1 MQDKSFVAISPK
13 IMIVA
18 IDRTTNREFSFSYAR
33 TFVLERM
40 KKTGSFYSFAVNI
53 GFSLLIYVSVL
64 SGNCNE
70 INLSRTVEKY
80 WIDCILLH
88 CRCERNEV
96 SKSTVI

>member
-1 MQDKSFVAISPK
+1 MQDKSFVAVSPK

-40 KKTGSFYSFAVNI
+40 RELVPSTLFAVNI

-64 SGNCNE
+64 PGNCNK

-88 CRCERNEV
+88 CRWERNEV